1 MINKKYIK
9 EIIIDAIKKAQKE
22 KKFKEFKIPD
32 FTVEHPDREDHG
44 FYATNSAMVIT
55 PLAGLGDSSR
65 TAEGIVD
72 EIDKNAI
79 KYFFPPEIKKP
90 GFINFHPKNEFFQ
103 EQIAV
108 ILKEDK
114 NFGKQ
119 NVGRNK
125 TVIIDYSSPNVAK
138 PMHVG
143 HLRSTFIGQAIY
155 NLYKFLGY
163 KVIGDNH
170 LGDWGTQ
177 FGMIIAGY
185 KKYTNNASELK
196 NVTVSKMLD
205 IYVRFNKE
213 IENNP
218 DMQETAKAEFK
229 KLEQGDKENRK
240 IWKIL
245 RETSLKEFNR
255 IYDILGIKFDLIKGE
270 SDYEKELKYEI
281 ENALKTKKAIRN
293 EDGSIIILLGKI
305 TPFLIQKSDGATVYG
320 TRDLATIR
328 FRVEKYHPE
337 KIIYVIGNGQSFYLE
352 QLFKSAEIL
361 GYIPAKNLYHVKFGL
376 VLDENHKKLAT
387 REGRV
392 VNAEELINKIIGLAE
407 KVIENKNPKLSEKE
421 RKKAAKI
428 IGIGALKYN
437 DLSQNRHTDIIFDWG
452 KMLSF
457 EGNSAPYLQYTY
469 VRLRSILRKAKLGIF
484 DAELLNKEEE
494 IGIIKE
500 LARFPEIIEG
510 AVYDF
515 QVNNLANHLF
525 KLAGI
530 VNNFYEKLP
539 VLKAEKNVKSARL
552 ALIKS
557 ASIVLRN
564 GLNLLGIETL
574 EKM

>member
-1 MINKKYIK
+1 MDIVEKLKGIIDKNLPDGWDASVDLSIRPEFGDYSAIINSTDSESVKNRFNVLNKIKEDIAKEKFYKENIK
-9 EIIIDAIKKAQKE
+9 EIKVIPPAYINFFIKPEAIK
-22 KKFKEFKIPD
+22 
-32 FTVEHPDREDHG
+32 
-44 FYATNSAMVIT
+44 
-55 PLAGLGDSSR
+55 
-65 TAEGIVD
+65 
-72 EIDKNAI
+72 
-79 KYFFPPEIKKP
+79 
-90 GFINFHPKNEFFQ
+90 
-103 EQIAV
+103 EQIK
-108 ILKEDK
+108 IIIEEGD
-114 NFGKQ
+114 NFGKTDE
-119 NVGRNK
+119 NK
-125 TVIIDYSSPNVAK
+125 KRTIIIDYSSPNVAK

-143 HLRSTFIGQAIY
+143 HLRSTFIGQVIY

-163 KVIGDNH
+163 KVVGDNH

-196 NVTVSKMLD
+196 NVTVSEMLD

-213 IENNP
+213 IENAP

-293 EDGSIIILLGKI
+293 EDGSIIISLGEM

-361 GYIPAKNLYHVKFGL
+361 GYIDADKLYHVKFGL
-376 VLDENHKKLAT
+376 VLDENHKKMAT
-387 REGRV
+387 REGKV
-392 VNAEELINKIIGLAE
+392 VNAEELINKIIDLADE
-407 KVIENKNPKLSEKE
+407 IIKNKNPKLSEKE
-421 RKKAAKI
+421 RKEAAKI

-437 DLSQNRHTDIIFDWG
+437 DLSQNRHTDIVFDWN

-457 EGNSAPYLQYTY
+457 DGNSAPYLLYTY
-469 VRLRSILRKAKLGIF
+469 VRLKSIMKKSKAGNFEPSFL
-484 DAELLNKEEE
+484 KEEIE
-494 IGIIKE
+494 LEIIKQ
-500 LARFPEIIEG
+500 LSIFPKIIER
-510 AVYDF
+510 ALEDY
-515 QVNNLANHLF
+515 QLNILANYLF
-525 KLAGI
+525 KLAGT
-530 VNNFYEKLP
+530 VNNFYEKHP
-539 VLKAEKNVKSARL
+539 VLKAEKDIKFARL

>member
-1 MINKKYIK
+1 MDIVEKLKGIIDKNLPDGWDASVDLSIRPEFGDYSAIINSTDSESVKNRFNVLNKIKEDIAKEKFYKENIK
-9 EIIIDAIKKAQKE
+9 EIKVIPPAYINFFIKPEAIK
-22 KKFKEFKIPD
+22 
-32 FTVEHPDREDHG
+32 
-44 FYATNSAMVIT
+44 
-55 PLAGLGDSSR
+55 
-65 TAEGIVD
+65 
-72 EIDKNAI
+72 
-79 KYFFPPEIKKP
+79 
-90 GFINFHPKNEFFQ
+90 
-103 EQIAV
+103 EQIK
-108 ILKEDK
+108 IIIEEGD
-114 NFGKQ
+114 NFGKTDE
-119 NVGRNK
+119 NK
-125 TVIIDYSSPNVAK
+125 KRTIIIDYSSPNVAK

-143 HLRSTFIGQAIY
+143 HLRSTFIGQVIY

-163 KVIGDNH
+163 KVVGDNH

-196 NVTVSKMLD
+196 NVTVSEMLD

-213 IENNP
+213 IENAP

-229 KLEQGDKENRK
+229 KLERGDKENRK

-293 EDGSIIILLGKI
+293 EDGSIIISLGEM

-361 GYIPAKNLYHVKFGL
+361 GYIDADKLYHVKFGL
-376 VLDENHKKLAT
+376 VLDENHKKMAT

-437 DLSQNRHTDIIFDWG
+437 DLSQNRHTDIVFDWD

-457 EGNSAPYLQYTY
+457 EGNSAPYLLYTY
-469 VRLRSILRKAKLGIF
+469 VRLKSIMKKAKAGNFEPSFL
-484 DAELLNKEEE
+484 KEEIE
-494 IGIIKE
+494 LEIIKQ
-500 LARFPEIIEG
+500 LSIFPKIIERTLE
-510 AVYDF
+510 DH
-515 QVNNLANHLF
+515 QLNILANYLF

-539 VLKAEKNVKSARL
+539 VLKAEKDTKFARL

>member
-1 MINKKYIK
+1 MDILEKLKGIIDKNLPDGWDASVDLPIKSEFGDYSAIVNAQDYSNRLVALNNIKAKIEKDEFFKENIK
-9 EIIIDAIKKAQKE
+9 EIKII
-22 KKFKEFKIPD
+22 
-32 FTVEHPDREDHG
+32 
-44 FYATNSAMVIT
+44 
-55 PLAGLGDSSR
+55 
-65 TAEGIVD
+65 
-72 EIDKNAI
+72 
-79 KYFFPPEIKKP
+79 PPAY
-90 GFINFHPKNEFFQ
+90 INFFIKPEVIK
-103 EQIAV
+103 EQIKTIIKAG
-108 ILKEDK
+108 D
-114 NFGKQ
+114 NFGKT
-119 NVGRNK
+119 GENK
-125 TVIIDYSSPNVAK
+125 KRTIVIDYSAPNVAK

-143 HLRSTFIGQAIY
+143 HLRSTFIGQVIY

-205 IYVRFNKE
+205 IYVKFNKE
-213 IENNP
+213 MGNNP
-218 DMQETAKAEFK
+218 ELREAAKVEFK

-293 EDGSIIILLGKI
+293 EDGSIIIPLGEM
-305 TPFLIQKSDGATVYG
+305 TPFLIRKSDGATVYG

-392 VNAEELINKIIGLAE
+392 VNAEKLINKIIDLADRII
-407 KVIENKNPKLSEKE
+407 KNKNPRLFEKE

-437 DLSQNRHTDIIFDWG
+437 DLSQNRHTDIVFDWD

-457 EGNSAPYLQYTY
+457 DGNSAPYLLYTY
-469 VRLRSILRKAKLGIF
+469 VRLKSIMRKAKTNIF
-484 DAELLNKEEE
+484 DSKFLTEE
-494 IGIIKE
+494 IEIEIIKQ
-500 LARFPEIIEG
+500 LGAFPQIIKRALED
-510 AVYDF
+510 Y
-515 QVNNLANHLF
+515 QLNILANYLF
-525 KLAGI
+525 KLAGM
-530 VNNFYEKLP
+530 VNNFYEKIP

-557 ASIVLRN
+557 ASIVLKN